1 MAFFFYVLI
10 EKFNIFKYN
19 KIMENELKENVFDE
33 NYLLKRKESIN
44 NRRIEIGKKL
54 SQMTEEELAKYIEK
68 SLNES
73 IEFAKNNNIE
83 TIEDEG

>member
-1 MAFFFYVLI
+1 
-10 EKFNIFKYN
+10 
-19 KIMENELKENVFDE
+19 MENELKENVFDE

>member
-10 EKFNIFKYN
+10 EKFTIFKYN